1 MKPTLG
7 TRAGE
12 YRVRAVVKSG
22 GATFDRGYQVIEYPH
37 IRRQH
42 IYEAATATIK
52 VIDVNTLPNLTIGYV
67 MGVGDQVPP
76 AIEQLGAKV
85 EFISADDL
93 AWGNLSRFDAIVT
106 GVRAYERRGDL
117 RANNSRLL
125 EYVNNGGTL
134 IVQYNKFEFNE
145 AQYGPYPAKVS
156 NDRVT
161 DEHAPVKVLNE
172 NSPLLNAPNRIN
184 DETWNGWVQE
194 RGLYFLDADHD
205 SRYKDLLEIAD
216 PFENNKGVKKGA
228 LVETQYGKGRWVYVG
243 LGLWRELPAG
253 VDGVVSAAR
262 EPRQPRQDLGDA
274 VAVGRS
280 AIDRAGKVKPF
291 ARWTA
296 VAAAVACCGLLARA
310 AEDPVESGQFTLF
323 KFEQA
328 IGEERYEVRSDGDLL
343 ALTST
348 FSFTDRGTPVQLS
361 TSAQFDRT
369 LKPAHFAVKGETARI
384 TGIDAEVTIAGAN
397 ATIREGRET
406 RRAPVPEGAFTL
418 AGYAPAS
425 MQMELMRYW
434 ASHGRPSSVPLLPQG
449 AAQIERRGRDE
460 FVVDGRMVAFDRYSV
475 SGVVWGRETV
485 WVDENGRLA
494 ALVGVDAEF
503 DHFEAVRPE
512 LEAAVPQLVARA
524 ASDGM
529 AAMAETAA
537 AISPAPSH
545 AIAITGGT
553 ILDMTARTPIVGTV
567 VVVDGRITAVGP
579 SGRVAV
585 PPGATIVN
593 AAGKTVMPGLWDMH
607 AHFEQVE
614 WGPIYLAAGVTTIRD
629 VGNELEFIV
638 AARDAVAAG
647 KGIGPRMLLAGI
659 IDGPGSNGLG
669 AVRAATPEEARQRV
683 DRYHDAGFTQIKIY
697 SSVSLGVLRAITA
710 EAHRLGMTVTGHVP
724 EGMNAFTAID
734 AGLDQINHAQY
745 LTAVA
750 DSDPEPLI
758 AALRTAQDRYRS
770 DACAVRTA
778 GEADNAADRV
788 VRAWDQEGGA
798 RARDAARRIRIVARG
813 RSDASPAVRGRGR
826 AHRQASSRRY
836 SDRRRHGSV
845 RARP

>member
-1 MKPTLG
+1 
-7 TRAGE
+7 
-12 YRVRAVVKSG
+12 VK
-22 GATFDRGYQVIEYPH
+22 R
-37 IRRQH
+37 
-42 IYEAATATIK
+42 
-52 VIDVNTLPNLTIGYV
+52 
-67 MGVGDQVPP
+67 
-76 AIEQLGAKV
+76 
-85 EFISADDL
+85 
-93 AWGNLSRFDAIVT
+93 
-106 GVRAYERRGDL
+106 
-117 RANNSRLL
+117 
-125 EYVNNGGTL
+125 
-134 IVQYNKFEFNE
+134 
-145 AQYGPYPAKVS
+145 
-156 NDRVT
+156 
-161 DEHAPVKVLNE
+161 
-172 NSPLLNAPNRIN
+172 
-184 DETWNGWVQE
+184 
-194 RGLYFLDADHD
+194 
-205 SRYKDLLEIAD
+205 
-216 PFENNKGVKKGA
+216 
-228 LVETQYGKGRWVYVG
+228 
-243 LGLWRELPAG
+243 
-253 VDGVVSAAR
+253 
-262 EPRQPRQDLGDA
+262 
-274 VAVGRS
+274 
-280 AIDRAGKVKPF
+280 F
-291 ARWTA
+291 ARWAA
-296 VAAAVACCGLLARA
+296 VATAVACCGLLARA
-310 AEDPVESGQFTLF
+310 AEDPEESGQFTLF
-323 KFEQA
+323 KFAQA
-328 IGEERYEVRSDGDLL
+328 IGEERYDVRADGDSL

-369 LKPAHFAVKGETARI
+369 LKPAHFAIKGETARI

-434 ASHGRPSSVPLLPQG
+434 VSHGRPASVPLLPQG
-449 AAQIERRGRDE
+449 AVHIELRGRDQ
-460 FVVDGRMVAFDRYSV
+460 VTVGGRTVALDRYSL
-475 SGVVWGRETV
+475 SGVVWGRETL
-485 WVDENGRLA
+485 WLDETGRLA

-529 AAMAETAA
+529 AAMADTAA

-553 ILDMTARTPIVGTV
+553 ILDMTARKPIADGTV
-567 VVVDGRITAVGP
+567 VIVDGRITAVGP

-585 PPGATIVN
+585 PRGATIVN

-614 WGPIYLAAGVTTIRD
+614 WGPIYLASGVTTIRD

-647 KGIGPRMLLAGI
+647 KGLGPRMLLAGI

-697 SSVSLGVLRAITA
+697 SSVSLDVLRAITA

-724 EGMNAFTAID
+724 EGMNAFAAID

-750 DSDPEPLI
+750 DSNPEPLI
-758 AALRTAQDRYRS
+758 AALRKHKTVIDPTLALYELLARPTTQPIESFEPGIKKVARELESPLGGFGSSPEVAPMRRRQFDDEVALVGRLHR
-770 DACAVRTA
+770 A
-778 GEADNAADRV
+778 GIPVVAGTDQSVPGHSLHRELELY
-788 VRAWDQEGGA
+788 VRAGFSPLEALQ
-798 RARDAARRIRIVARG
+798 AATIVPATAMKTASDSGTIESGKLGDLIVLDGNPLDDIHNTRRIYRVITGG
-813 RSDASPAVRGRGR
+813 RVFDPAPLWE
-826 AHRQASSRRY
+826 
-836 SDRRRHGSV
+836 SV
-845 RARP
+845 GFRP

>member
-1 MKPTLG
+1 
-7 TRAGE
+7 
-12 YRVRAVVKSG
+12 
-22 GATFDRGYQVIEYPH
+22 
-37 IRRQH
+37 
-42 IYEAATATIK
+42 
-52 VIDVNTLPNLTIGYV
+52 
-67 MGVGDQVPP
+67 
-76 AIEQLGAKV
+76 
-85 EFISADDL
+85 
-93 AWGNLSRFDAIVT
+93 
-106 GVRAYERRGDL
+106 
-117 RANNSRLL
+117 
-125 EYVNNGGTL
+125 
-134 IVQYNKFEFNE
+134 
-145 AQYGPYPAKVS
+145 
-156 NDRVT
+156 
-161 DEHAPVKVLNE
+161 
-172 NSPLLNAPNRIN
+172 
-184 DETWNGWVQE
+184 
-194 RGLYFLDADHD
+194 
-205 SRYKDLLEIAD
+205 
-216 PFENNKGVKKGA
+216 
-228 LVETQYGKGRWVYVG
+228 
-243 LGLWRELPAG
+243 
-253 VDGVVSAAR
+253 
-262 EPRQPRQDLGDA
+262 
-274 VAVGRS
+274 
-280 AIDRAGKVKPF
+280 VKPF
-291 ARWTA
+291 ARWAA
-296 VAAAVACCGLLARA
+296 VAAAVACCGGLLARA

-384 TGIDAEVTIAGAN
+384 TGIDAEVTITGAN

-434 ASHGRPSSVPLLPQG
+434 ASRGRPSSVPLLPQG
-449 AAQIERRGRDE
+449 AVQIERRGRDE
-460 FVVDGRMVAFDRYSV
+460 FVVAGRMVAFDRYTV

-512 LEAAVPQLVARA
+512 LEATVPQLVARA

-683 DRYHDAGFTQIKIY
+683 DRYHDAGFIQIKIY

-750 DSDPEPLI
+750 ASDPGPLI
-758 AALRTAQDRYRS
+758 AALRTHKTVVDPTLALYELLARPTTQPIESFEPGIKRVARELETPLGGFGSSPEVAPMRRRQFEDEVALVGKLHR
-770 DACAVRTA
+770 A
-778 GEADNAADRV
+778 GIPIVAGTDQSVPGHSLHREIELY
-788 VRAWDQEGGA
+788 VRAGFSPLEALQAATIVPA
-798 RARDAARRIRIVARG
+798 RAMKAASDSGTIEPGKRGDLIVLDGNPLDDIHNSRRIHRVITGG
-813 RSDASPAVRGRGR
+813 RVFDPAPLW
-826 AHRQASSRRY
+826 Q
-836 SDRRRHGSV
+836 SV
-845 RARP
+845 GFRP